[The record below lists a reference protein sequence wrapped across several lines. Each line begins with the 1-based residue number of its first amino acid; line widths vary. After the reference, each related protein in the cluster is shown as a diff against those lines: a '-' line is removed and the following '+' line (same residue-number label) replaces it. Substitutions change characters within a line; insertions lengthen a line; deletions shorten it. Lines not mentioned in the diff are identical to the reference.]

1 MCVRPD
7 YTRRYCL
14 KCKRITHW
22 QLDRKIGH
30 SRCIVCHS
38 DSRKA
43 KKIVKNV
50 YEEPKMNKQYV
61 QEQIKIAIGELR
73 AEYDEIVGNIYQ
85 CPDCGALAFRNSE
98 HICLGSRS
106 ERPPTIAPKSRT
118 LVDYVMEALPT
129 APPADPSAVFD
140 QESPYLAT
148 GIGNK
153 IVENGYT
160 GKAKSAST
168 ILAKLFR
175 EKRVSYAPVITREV
189 TTSKT
194 GKTFD
199 RLTPG
204 LAYWRSA

>member
-1 MCVRPD
+1 MCIRPD

-98 HICLGSRS
+98 HICLGKRL
-106 ERPPTIAPKSRT
+106 APVAIPEGKRDLLS
-118 LVDYVMEALPT
+118 YVLDALPT
-129 APPADPSAVFD
+129 EPPADMLEAD
-140 QESPYLAT
+140 SPYLSL
-148 GIGNK
+148 GIGK
-153 IVENGYT
+153 RIVELGFT
-160 GKAKSAST
+160 GKPASVSSN
-168 ILAKLFR
+168 LAKLFADSGGRIKRVPVAIR
-175 EKRVSYAPVITREV
+175 EKGISKKKLEFEKIV
-189 TTSKT
+189 T
-194 GKTFD
+194 GF
-199 RLTPG
+199 
-204 LAYWRSA
+204 AYWRSA